1 MNSATRMTPAT
12 GRHASH
18 DRRRPARIQG
28 KRPAVRVINFAAIR
42 TALEHDPD
50 LVAYFDDL
58 LAVAADHQQTLD
70 TMRKEIGWLAD
81 SLEPHTQHDTIKRLL
96 FIRDIGTED

>member
-1 MNSATRMTPAT
+1 M
-12 GRHASH
+12 
-18 DRRRPARIQG
+18 
-28 KRPAVRVINFAAIR
+28 RVINFAAIR

-58 LAVAADHQQTLD
+58 LAVAADHQQTID

-81 SLEPHTQHDTIKRLL
+81 SLEPRTQHDTIKRLL

>member
-1 MNSATRMTPAT
+1 MTTFGTLPIYTDKNVPAGTIRTRT
-12 GRHASH
+12 G
-18 DRRRPARIQG
+18 PTMG
-28 KRPAVRVINFAAIR
+28 VINFAAIR

-58 LAVAADHQQTLD
+58 LAVAADHQQTID

-81 SLEPHTQHDTIKRLL
+81 SLEPRTQHDTIKRLL
-96 FIRDIGTED
+96 FIRDIGSED

>member
-1 MNSATRMTPAT
+1 MNDTIRKADYTIRTI
-12 GRHASH
+12 
-18 DRRRPARIQG
+18 DRTLRFQRVMKA
-28 KRPAVRVINFAAIR
+28 RVIDFAAIR

-81 SLEPHTQHDTIKRLL
+81 SLEPHTQHDIIKRLL
-96 FIRDIGTED
+96 FIRDIGTEDQP